1 MLSKT
6 ICINFIS
13 VFKTLYGIRAS
24 LTNVLFQFFFKM
36 ATPPTST
43 PSPPPASPISSMTLL
58 NPPLSTPTVSTS
70 AISFHNSVTHKLTR
84 DNYSLWKT
92 TVVPI
97 LKGHSLFGFVDGTSE
112 CPPQTITASSENGDT
127 INPNPAYLAW
137 TMQDQLIL
145 GALTSSMTES
155 ILSHVVKCTTSRDVW
170 LTLERLFTSHSRAR
184 TMQVHYQLATLKKG
198 NTSVAD
204 YF

>member
-97 LKGHSLFGFVDGTSE
+97 LKGHSLFGFVDGTSDALHKPLL
-112 CPPQTITASSENGDT
+112 PP
-127 INPNPAYLAW
+127 LR
-137 TMQDQLIL
+137 MV
-145 GALTSSMTES
+145 
-155 ILSHVVKCTTSRDVW
+155 ILSIQI
-170 LTLERLFTSHSRAR
+170 LPTLLG
-184 TMQVHYQLATLKKG
+184 LCKI
-198 NTSVAD
+198 N
-204 YF
+204 